1 LQCDMKTGACKCLPG
16 IGGYNCDNCA
26 RGYLGQAP
34 DCIRCGEC
42 FDNWDRILQET
53 RNQTL
58 DIINRAGDIKKVGAT
73 GAYTKEFDDMQY
85 QLDEIKQLL
94 SNSEEINTDAIIEE
108 LQDLRSK
115 INRTENEGV
124 KNLDQSIANT
134 KENMLLT
141 DLKLKSLKQRIQDL
155 KNKTVELEKNGTQ
168 LQEAN
173 VQGALTL
180 IRDAKT
186 KADLAAHKAERTEE
200 TINYAER
207 QIKATENTINETAN
221 NFKQQLQNN
230 DKKLNDL
237 NQKLDTLKQS
247 LPDLNELIC
256 DGRGDPCD
264 SICGGAGCGTCGV
277 SISCEN
283 GAKQQAETALSLANS
298 TEAAL
303 RNKEALANDFIRNVN
318 HPI

>member
-1 LQCDMKTGACKCLPG
+1 MKTIVHILLCVIEVFCLD
-16 IGGYNCDNCA
+16 YFCLCN
-26 RGYLGQAP
+26 
-34 DCIRCGEC
+34 
-42 FDNWDRILQET
+42 F
-53 RNQTL
+53 
-58 DIINRAGDIKKVGAT
+58 
-73 GAYTKEFDDMQY
+73 F
-85 QLDEIKQLL
+85 
-94 SNSEEINTDAIIEE
+94 
-108 LQDLRSK
+108 
-115 INRTENEGV
+115 
-124 KNLDQSIANT
+124 
-134 KENMLLT
+134 
-141 DLKLKSLKQRIQDL
+141 
-155 KNKTVELEKNGTQ
+155 GTSQ
-168 LQEAN
+168 
-173 VQGALTL
+173 
-180 IRDAKT
+180 
-186 KADLAAHKAERTEE
+186 E